1 MLGASHVFLNLSF
14 SESSQCPIC
23 GRILRGS
30 NKRNLQRHINLVHL
44 KLKPY
49 HCKYCG
55 RSFGLKAYLKAHI
68 LTHTNSSDSRNA
80 AVPADSVCDSRE
92 NDIIRKTEN
101 SLSQAESLLAA
112 LKGRDENFQGK

>member
-1 MLGASHVFLNLSF
+1 MDTHSHPSL

-23 GRILRGS
+23 GRVLRGS

-49 HCKYCG
+49 HCKHCG

-68 LTHTNSSDSRNA
+68 LTHTSENRSA
-80 AVPADSVCDSRE
+80 EKEVQPSRE
-92 NDIIRKTEN
+92 TNIITKTEN
-101 SLSQAESLLAA
+101 TLSQAESLLAA
-112 LKGRDENFQGK
+112 LKQTNLSPSNKG